1 MRNYLLANNVNIYF
15 HRKRALRIAAF
26 TGVLLTLFLLLRRT
40 LEDVDDIGLSELAL
54 SAQLIEFS
62 QYLPFKAARL
72 PLPSPPRTPLRPV
85 RELPDPCLEAH
96 FAHGELCH
104 AEQIQPVDI
113 LWTWVNGSDVL
124 LDEAKSSA
132 QSHYSSNDPY
142 RLTKAT
148 SQARMYRDHDELRYS
163 MRSVLTN
170 FKGHASRFRLLTSDF
185 PMPDWVADK
194 LEIHDPKSWR
204 LGQMPQWLDL
214 NKRTASNKWEE
225 SSVELSIVHHAE
237 VFRPYVGTN
246 FNSLAIESQ
255 FSNVDNLSEYFIYVN
270 DDMFMMNELS
280 TVSFYTSSYGLVIHM
295 QPDLLVKPARVTDRT
310 IGEWRSLSETNYL
323 LSQRFGARY
332 RPYVSHEPKTA
343 SRALLHEMAVMWPES
358 FAKTATHTFR
368 ETERGDGDVY
378 ALFMHAHFVVERAR
392 EALLWAWV
400 VARVGG
406 VDGNWGEKEAAQAWA
421 ELGGVLDEKE
431 LAVQSGFRDTMVK
444 ERVAKVLKE
453 GGFKPQSLTSYAFS
467 SLDGYP
473 YSDLGTRGQK
483 HWPVFTPGMDEKR
496 LPSCRISF
504 DECFS
509 PTAGNRASDIF
520 KGIAFD
526 KMQCGDCVI
535 KALVR
540 ASGSQGVSAFLPLPK
555 LVMPP
560 VTAPAAGAPRIDD
573 EPHLPLVHD
582 WHDGDFSLRA
592 VVGTTH
598 EVNVRHWILQLMQR
612 YRYVIGDTPSVF
624 ERLTSPGQVSSMLK
638 RIERTSNVA
647 LLCLNDDVTKESWN
661 DQVTDVLKTWFD
673 SHWGQ
678 PAAWEQQ
685 Y

>member
-1 MRNYLLANNVNIYF
+1 MRNYLPANYGNLYF
-15 HRKRALRIAAF
+15 QRKRALRVAAF
-26 TGVLLTLFLLLRRT
+26 TGALLTLFLLLRHT
-40 LEDVDDIGLSELAL
+40 LVDVDDIGLSELAL

-85 RELPDPCLEAH
+85 RELSDSCLEAH
-96 FAHGELCH
+96 FARGELCH

-132 QSHYSSNDPY
+132 QSHYSPNDPY
-142 RLTKAT
+142 RPAKAT

-185 PMPDWVADK
+185 PMPDWLTDK
-194 LEIHDPKSWR
+194 LEVHDPKSWR

-214 NKRTASNKWEE
+214 SRGTASNKWEE
-225 SSVELSIVHHAE
+225 GGVELSIIHHAE
-237 VFRPYVGTN
+237 VFRPYVGTS
-246 FNSLAIESQ
+246 FNR
-255 FSNVDNLSEYFIYVN
+255 N
-270 DDMFMMNELS
+270 DDTFMVNELS
-280 TVSFYTSSYGLVIHM
+280 PVSFYTSSYGIVIHM

-332 RPYVSHEPKTA
+332 RPYVAHEPKTA
-343 SRALLHEMAVMWPES
+343 SRALLQEMAVVWPES

-406 VDGNWGEKEAAQAWA
+406 VDGSWGEKEATQAWA
-421 ELGGVLDEKE
+421 ELGGVLGENE
-431 LAVQSGFRDTMVK
+431 LEVQSGFRDTMVK
-444 ERVAKVLKE
+444 ERVAKVLE
-453 GGFKPQSLTSYAFS
+453 ESGFKPQSLTSYAFS

-473 YSDLGTRGQK
+473 YSGLGTRGQQ
-483 HWPVFTPGMDEKR
+483 HWPTFTPGTDEKG
-496 LPSCRISF
+496 LPSCSISF

-509 PTAGNRASDIF
+509 PNASNRASDIF

-526 KMQCGDCVI
+526 KLQCGDCVI

-540 ASGSQGVSAFLPLPK
+540 ASGSQGLSAFLPLPE

-560 VTAPAAGAPRIDD
+560 VAAPAAGTHRTDE

-598 EVNVRHWILQLMQR
+598 NVNVRQWILQLMQR
-612 YRYVIGDTPSVF
+612 YRYVIRDTPSAF
-624 ERLTSPGQVSSMLK
+624 ERLTSPGQVSSMLR
-638 RIERTSNVA
+638 RIERNPNVA
-647 LLCLNDDVTKESWN
+647 LLCLNDDVMKESWN
-661 DQVTDVLKTWFD
+661 NQVTDVLKTWFD

-678 PAAWEQQ
+678 PATWEQQ